1 LTSGH
6 SDAQPRASE
15 CPDVK
20 NYKLQ
25 MTAQP
30 NPVWHKMYG
39 NTGRQRVNRTIEW
52 WSMQLF
58 NGTDSD

>member
-1 LTSGH
+1 MSDDFRGA
-6 SDAQPRASE
+6 DAQPRASE

-30 NPVWHKMYG
+30 NPVWH
-39 NTGRQRVNRTIEW
+39 
-52 WSMQLF
+52 
-58 NGTDSD
+58 